1 MTIELLCKETIA
13 HYRQRFFLIHE
24 GHVWNTL
31 TDLEFLKKIGA
42 AKINPDNGK
51 AYPTA
56 AGLLMFGYESE
67 IVYVTEDVKKPF
79 VLDGITRVD
88 NTPTHKAIREILFLY

>member
-1 MTIELLCKETIA
+1 M
-13 HYRQRFFLIHE
+13 IHE

-42 AKINPDNGK
+42 AKINSDDGRV
-51 AYPTA
+51 YPTA

>member
-1 MTIELLCKETIA
+1 M
-13 HYRQRFFLIHE
+13 
-24 GHVWNTL
+24 
-31 TDLEFLKKIGA
+31 EFLKKIGA

-51 AYPTA
+51 VYPTA

-79 VLDGITRVD
+79 VLDEITRVD